1 MYSNGLSWLLMT
13 AFKNLR
19 CKFFVDFKLYKWN
32 SADKVSTLKNHKFV
46 IINYCFQVIK
56 SGSVKLSW
64 KYHNTYFLHL
74 WQWVVYFRWCWSHIV
89 CQFLPLLFFPV
100 EMPLFLPKIFLHVF
114 FMSNQ
119 VAKAQGLKL
128 GEKLS
133 KHLSNPKV

>member
-19 CKFFVDFKLYKWN
+19 CKFFVDFKLYKWK

-64 KYHNTYFLHL
+64 KYHNTFFIYDKGWYIFVGVGATLFVNFFLCFFFQWRCHCFYPKSFYTFFL
-74 WQWVVYFRWCWSHIV
+74 WATK
-89 CQFLPLLFFPV
+89 LLR
-100 EMPLFLPKIFLHVF
+100 LK
-114 FMSNQ
+114 
-119 VAKAQGLKL
+119 GLNW
-128 GEKLS
+128 EK
-133 KHLSNPKV
+133 N